1 MPSAL
6 VSSPGRESPP
16 HQLEARAARG
26 CRVWCGVH
34 LGMVGISWNP
44 IEMMILGSFF
54 YICVRTTWMNMTLHR
69 WTWKLDVYRYCGTDI
84 LYSPRFKW
92 VETYCLAIIYI
103 YDILLD
109 PNNHIPNTC
118 LDMFKWSCMFSGVFL
133 AIGLLEILHLHMGRC
148 NTLGVIY
155 SGDVVVFPRQVYPLV
170 L

>member
-1 MPSAL
+1 M
-6 VSSPGRESPP
+6 
-16 HQLEARAARG
+16 
-26 CRVWCGVH
+26 
-34 LGMVGISWNP
+34 
-44 IEMMILGSFF
+44 
-54 YICVRTTWMNMTLHR
+54 Y
-69 WTWKLDVYRYCGTDI
+69 TDI
-84 LYSPRFKW
+84 AVQIFCTVHALNGWRRTAWP
-92 VETYCLAIIYI
+92 LYI

-118 LDMFKWSCMFSGVFL
+118 LDMFKWSCMFSGVVL